1 MPKMLSVTLIFAVL
15 AITGTGCT
23 KRHSGASSLVTLSTD
38 TITVEDAAGAWLR
51 LDQGER
57 DAYLAGDDPAG
68 SFVTALARKVLV
80 EEALESLGYLS
91 DPAMV
96 ALERAWARRGAV
108 IRTQEI
114 VTSTVEPLV
123 TEEDIAF
130 FAENFDRVV
139 WYTVDPGGPGESVPA
154 PCYLSEMDPAVG
166 GLLAS
171 IEPGGVAEGPEG
183 LVVRLDSLYNPHPGG
198 LAEFL
203 DDSVEIREYAR
214 RRLTLVR
221 TFESLDRMTD
231 SISAAHPPSIDTAA
245 VRKLEELQNAHPGAL
260 SPETLLVSDI
270 GSLTLVDMYMEIE
283 LMGVAMQTLV
293 DPASFIGD
301 AVDRAWQGMAMT
313 DWLALT
319 DPAVGDENARWARGR
334 MLSAAADRLFED
346 VMAGCADP
354 TDAMVRETY
363 DSMSAPVVIPEAR
376 IFETALFP
384 TDMFEDYR
392 TALTAGNAGALAS
405 GAEPLPGLAPEGSTG
420 SLTRPLTKEEVPL
433 DAGEE
438 LFSIDPSDTTSW
450 TPPYAVPGTDFFA
463 AFRLVG
469 IIPSH
474 EAAFEEIEE
483 DVRRSVRMRLVEERT
498 LAWLDSLAAEY
509 GMVVD
514 DELLRSMPCDPSD
527 WL

>member
-1 MPKMLSVTLIFAVL
+1 MLSVTLIFAVL

-114 VTSTVEPLV
+114 VTSIVEPLV

-198 LAEFL
+198 LTEFL

-354 TDAMVRETY
+354 TDAMVREAY

-376 IFETALFP
+376 IFETALLP
-384 TDMFEDYR
+384 ADMFEVYR
-392 TALTAGNAGALAS
+392 TALTAGTAGALAS